1 MRARMAYTPGS
12 SPGAGARKDPTMTPD
27 VREELAA
34 ACLRRACLK
43 FYKADTSEDRV
54 IAAENLVSHIKLYQ
68 SSFKGNGP

>member
-1 MRARMAYTPGS
+1 
-12 SPGAGARKDPTMTPD
+12 MTPD

-43 FYKADTSEDRV
+43 FYKANNSEDRV

-68 SSFKGNGP
+68 SSFKGTGP